1 MDIYRHQEFHNN
13 NIRKQ
18 QQDKYRDFLDY
29 QIKYRQ
35 INEPS
40 HSNSVDKNNN
50 NKPSNNLKNNFN
62 IDINKQNNNKINN
75 NSKNS
80 YSNRI

>member
-1 MDIYRHQEFHNN
+1 MDIYRQQEFHNN

-18 QQDKYRDFLDY
+18 QQDKYRDFLDD
-29 QIKYRQ
+29 QIKYRHS
-35 INEPS
+35 NEPS
-40 HSNSVDKNNN
+40 LSNSVDKNNN